1 MEHELRRHIHN
12 ILKETLNTKRPF
24 WKRVGDILFEGLIIV
39 FAVSF
44 AVFMER
50 QREHKHDMQEAE
62 AFILGLKT
70 DLKNDIKEME
80 GDVWGYETATKW
92 IKYFIDEKQLNI
104 DSVYKQSWVLINKTH
119 LLINQGRY
127 EGFKASGKIN
137 TIENELLRNKILDLY
152 EERIVGLTNSTREHL
167 ALKEDMLKVL
177 YRKRINK
184 GTPNDNLL
192 TVIKDQELRNYLF
205 ALTTTWEIINKYKL
219 AIKESQE
226 IIDLIEKSYTNKEK

>member
-24 WKRVGDILFEGLIIV
+24 WKRIGDILFEGAIIV

-50 QREHKHDMQEAE
+50 QREHSHDMKEAKV
-62 AFILGLKT
+62 FILGLKT
-70 DLKNDIKEME
+70 DLENDIKEMQE
-80 GDVWGYETATKW
+80 DIWGYETATKW
-92 IKYFIDEKQLNI
+92 LRYFIDEKKLNK
-104 DSVYKQSWVLINKTH
+104 DSVNKQSWVLINKTH

-152 EERIVGLTNSTREHL
+152 EERIVGLTNSTKEHL
-167 ALKEDMLKVL
+167 ILKEEMLKVL
-177 YRKRINK
+177 YRKRVNR
-184 GTPNDNLL
+184 GMPNDNLL
-192 TVIKDQELRNYLF
+192 DILKDQELRNYFF
-205 ALTTTWEIINKYKL
+205 ALTTTKEIMNKYKL
-219 AIKESQE
+219 AIKESQD
-226 IIDLIEKSYTNKEK
+226 IIDLIKTEYSDR